1 MIQWLHHPQINNNPM
16 NTSSL
21 IEALLFSKAEPWTIL
36 DLAKTLSKSLDETN
50 EALNELESHFEGR
63 GVVLMRV
70 DGTVTLGTHPDASSI
85 LEKIYK
91 EELSK
96 GLSKASIETLSIIM
110 YGDEVTR
117 GKIDYI
123 RGVNSGFIL
132 RSLLVRGLVER
143 KPYPKDR
150 KSFMYVPTIALLA
163 SLGVTSINELPEY
176 ERIHGEIEKAA
187 MGSENMEESLV
198 EAPEVLKEK

>member
-1 MIQWLHHPQINNNPM
+1 M

-36 DLAKTLSKSLDETN
+36 DLSKTLGIGVEEINT
-50 EALNELESHFEGR
+50 ALNDLEANFANR
-63 GVVLMRV
+63 GVVLIRA
-70 DGTVTLGTHPDASSI
+70 DESVTLGTHPDASVI

-96 GLSKASIETLSIIM
+96 GLSKASIETLSCVM
-110 YGDEVTR
+110 YGDEMTR

-150 KSFMYVPTIALLA
+150 KSFMYIPTVALLA
-163 SLGVTSINELPEY
+163 SLGVSTIKDLPEY
-176 ERIHGEIEKAA
+176 ERIHAEIEKASF
-187 MGSENMEESLV
+187 GSDITDD
-198 EAPEVLKEK
+198 AVLEKEQPLSINQ

>member
-1 MIQWLHHPQINNNPM
+1 MK
-16 NTSSL
+16 TSAL
-21 IEALLFSKAEPWTIL
+21 IEALLFSKAEPWTVFEL
-36 DLAKTLSKSLDETN
+36 SKTLDKSIEEITN
-50 EALNELESHFEGR
+50 GLVELESDLQNR
-63 GVVLMRV
+63 GVILIRT
-70 DGTVTLGTHPDASSI
+70 DESITLGTHPDASEI

-96 GLSKASIETLSIIM
+96 GLSKASIETLSCVM
-110 YGDEVTR
+110 YGDEMTR

-143 KPYPKDR
+143 KPYPRDR

-163 SLGVTSINELPEY
+163 SLGVSTIKDLPEY
-176 ERIHGEIEKAA
+176 ERIHDEIEKASFGA
-187 MGSENMEESLV
+187 ESTEEAST
-198 EAPEVLKEK
+198 EDAKNI